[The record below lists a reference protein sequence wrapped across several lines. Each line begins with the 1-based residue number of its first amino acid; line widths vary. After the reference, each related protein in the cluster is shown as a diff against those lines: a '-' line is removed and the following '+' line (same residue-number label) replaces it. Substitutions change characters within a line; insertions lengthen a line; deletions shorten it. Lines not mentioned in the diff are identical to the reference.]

1 MKEQLKLTGRLG
13 RILRWPLYLSI
24 LLIAMNV
31 PVYLTNIRAG
41 MFASIFTAVYI
52 IIALILYLTGRRSLF
67 RELISFAHEYDDV
80 QKTMLSGLKLPYALL
95 DVDGKVIW
103 MNQAFA
109 TIIGKDLNYHKS
121 LGTIFKEFTQDELPQ
136 GGDQVELPVQYEQ
149 MFYSLTM
156 HRIPINSLANA
167 SSLLKNQ
174 PDYNYLIAAYLFD
187 ETELTEVRQKYDD
200 IRPVLGLL
208 YLDNFEEATEKLEDV
223 RASLLSALIERRISQ
238 YFANMD
244 ALVRKIEKDRFIL
257 IMTNGSYRKLE
268 EQHFDILEE
277 VKEVNLGNEI
287 AVTLSIGVGMSGTTF
302 LENYEEGRIAI
313 EMALGRGGDQAIVKD
328 GDQITYF
335 GGRSPQMEKT
345 TRVTARVKAQAL
357 KEFFATQERIVVM
370 GHKITDVD
378 AFGAAIGI
386 YRAAKSMDRT
396 VHIVINDPTTSIRP
410 LMSGFI
416 ESPEYEKDMF
426 VTSQEARSLVDEQT
440 VVVVVDTNKPSYT
453 ECEDLLHLTQTI
465 VVLDHHRRGAEIIEN
480 AVLSYVEP
488 FASSSC
494 EMIAEILQYFSDDIH
509 ISNMEADCIYAGIMI
524 DTNNFTTKTGVRT
537 FEAAAFLRRC
547 GADITRVRKKLR
559 DDMGAYKARS
569 EAISHA
575 EQFMENYAITICPSE
590 GLESPT
596 VVAAQTSNEML
607 NISGV
612 KASFVLTDFNHV
624 IYISARSIDEVNV
637 SIIMEKLGGGG
648 HLNIAGAQLENVS
661 VEDAVKILKDTIA
674 EMQSKGE
681 I

>member
-1 MKEQLKLTGRLG
+1 MKEQLKLTGLLG

-24 LLIAMNV
+24 LLIVMNIPIYWV
-31 PVYLTNIRAG
+31 NIRAG
-41 MFASIFTAVYI
+41 IYASIFTAVYI
-52 IIALILYLTGRRSLF
+52 IIALILYLARRRSLF
-67 RELISFAHEYDDV
+67 RELIGFAHEYDDV

-95 DVDGKVIW
+95 DGEGKVIW

-109 TIIGKDLNYHKS
+109 TIIGKDLKFRKS
-121 LGTIFKEFTQDELPQ
+121 LGNIFKEFTKDELPQ
-136 GGDQVELPVQYEQ
+136 GEDQVDLPVEYQQ
-149 MFYSLTM
+149 KFYSLTM

-167 SSLLKNQ
+167 STLLQNQ

-187 ETELTEVRQKYDD
+187 ETELTEVRKKYEDV
-200 IRPVLGLL
+200 RPVLGLL
-208 YLDNFEEATEKLEDV
+208 YLDNFEESTEKLEEV
-223 RASLLSALIERRISQ
+223 RTSLLLALIERRITQ
-238 YFANMD
+238 YFASID
-244 ALVRKIEKDRFIL
+244 ALVRKTEKDRYLL
-257 IMTNGSYRKLE
+257 IMTNGSYRQLE

-277 VKEVNLGNEI
+277 VKEVKLDNDI
-287 AVTLSIGVGMSGTTF
+287 AVTLSIGVGMNGSNF
-302 LENYEEGRIAI
+302 LENYEEARIAI

-328 GDQITYF
+328 GDQISYF
-335 GGRSPQMEKT
+335 GGKSPQMEKS

-357 KEFFATQERIVVM
+357 KEFIATQERIVVM

-396 VHIVINDPTTSIRP
+396 VHIVINDPTTSIKP
-410 LMSGFI
+410 LMSGFLDN
-416 ESPEYEKDMF
+416 PEYEKDMF
-426 VTSQEARSLVDEQT
+426 VTSQEAKGLVDEQT

-453 ECEDLLHLTQTI
+453 ECEELLHLTHTI
-465 VVLDHHRRGAEIIEN
+465 VVLDHHRRGAEIIDN

-509 ISNMEADCIYAGIMI
+509 INNLEADSIYAGIMI

-547 GADITRVRKKLR
+547 GADVTRVRKMLR
-559 DDMGAYKARS
+559 DDMCAYKARS

-575 EQFMENYAITICPSE
+575 EQFLESYAITVCPSE

-612 KASFVLTDFNHV
+612 KASFVLTDYNHV

-648 HLNIAGAQLENVS
+648 HLNIAGAQLENKT
-661 VEDAVKILKDTIA
+661 VEEAVQILKDTIA
-674 EMQSKGE
+674 EMQNKGE